1 MVKRGL
7 PIGCPSSSSRDSHL
21 QTEEIACE
29 QMLTPHQVIAV
40 LRAALLFWQEE
51 IAIHEPGIGYSYW
64 QDQPY
69 DPLSP
74 DEVDELR
81 RQLSFAKYLQV
92 DPETARLVTTE
103 LLSAADL
110 AASTIPLQAIAIVI
124 LPLNC
129 ANQQ

>member
-1 MVKRGL
+1 LRCYLESK
-7 PIGCPSSSSRDSHL
+7 
-21 QTEEIACE
+21 EINRE

-40 LRAALLFWQEE
+40 IRAALLFWQEE

-81 RQLSFAKYLQV
+81 RQLSFAKYVQV

-103 LLSAADL
+103 FLSAAEL

-129 ANQQ
+129 ADQQ